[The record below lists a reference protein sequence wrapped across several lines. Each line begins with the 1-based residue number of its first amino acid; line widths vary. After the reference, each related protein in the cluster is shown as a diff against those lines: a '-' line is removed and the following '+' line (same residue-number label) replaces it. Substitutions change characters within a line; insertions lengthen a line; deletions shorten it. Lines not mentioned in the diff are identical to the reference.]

1 MSQEQGQQ
9 QNGEQS
15 QEPAAPP
22 EALSFL
28 SGGGTMGAM
37 MRAHDWSASPLGHP
51 GTWPQALRTVVGLM
65 LNSKFPMFVAWG
77 DGLGFLYNDSYLS
90 ILGDKHP
97 AALGRRFHDVWA
109 EIWHDIHPL
118 VNRAMNG
125 EASYMDRLPLRVR
138 RHGYDEQ
145 TWFRFSYSPV
155 RDENDSVA
163 GMFCACVEMTGEVL
177 AQRYRDDEN
186 ERLVTLFEQAPGI
199 IAVLRGPDHVFE
211 LTNRSYLD
219 LIGHRALVGK
229 PAREALPEVQGQ
241 GFFELLDH
249 VYQSGQPFVGHAV
262 PLRVRRD
269 QVDPN
274 APLEERFIDFVYQ
287 PIRDAHGKV
296 SGIFVEGS
304 DVTQQKHIEDELR
317 AANRQKDQFLA
328 MLAHELR
335 NPLAPITTAAQLLQ
349 RGQMDAP
356 GIQRASDIIARQ
368 AEHMTALVNDLLDV
382 SRVTRGL
389 VTLSREALDVA
400 AVVNEAVE
408 QVRPLIDA
416 RQHALQVEI
425 AAQPLR
431 VEGDRTRL
439 IQVLSNILNNA
450 AKYTAPGGRI
460 VLRAGVEND
469 CVTVAVRDNGQ
480 GIDPPVLP
488 YIFDL
493 FIQAERTPDRSQGGL
508 GLGLALVKSL
518 AALHGGRVEARSDGQ
533 GRGSEFIVHLPRL
546 IEDEAPAAAPAS
558 GQAAGGGGLQVLV
571 VDDNVDGAEMLA
583 TLLEMNGYQVTL
595 AFNGEDGL
603 ANAVRVR
610 PDAALL
616 DIGLPDIDGHELAR
630 RLRSMPETAGMVLI
644 ALTGYGQAQDQQRVH
659 KAGFDHHMVKP
670 ADLGKLL
677 ALLATVERVGGRPAN
692 ASIVGR

>member
-1 MSQEQGQQ
+1 MK
-9 QNGEQS
+9 
-15 QEPAAPP
+15 QEPATPSEWLP
-22 EALSFL
+22 FL
-28 SGGGTMGAM
+28 SGGGMMGAM
-37 MRAHDWSASPLGHP
+37 MRAHDWSASPLGSP
-51 GTWPQALRTVVGLM
+51 RQWPQALRTVVGLM

-77 DGLGFLYNDSYLS
+77 GELGFLYNDSYIS

-97 AALGRRFHDVWA
+97 TSLGKRFHDVWA

-118 VNRAMNG
+118 IVRALRG
-125 EASYMDRLPLRVR
+125 EASYMDRLPLRMR
-138 RHGYDEQ
+138 RHGYDED

-155 RDENDSVA
+155 RDEDGTVA

-177 AQRYRDDEN
+177 AQRYREEEN

-211 LTNRSYLD
+211 ITNRSYLQ
-219 LIGHRALVGK
+219 LVGHRALVGK
-229 PAREALPEVQGQ
+229 AVRDALPEVQGQ

-249 VYQSGQPFVGHAV
+249 VYRTGQPFVGHAV
-262 PLRVRRD
+262 PLRVQR
-269 QVDPN
+269 DPN

-287 PIRDAHGKV
+287 PIHDQHGKV

-304 DVTQQKHIEDELR
+304 DVTARKRIEDELR

-368 AEHMTALVNDLLDV
+368 AQHMTSLVNDLLDV

-389 VTLSREALDVA
+389 VTISKEALEMREIVH
-400 AVVNEAVE
+400 EAVE

-416 RQHALQVEI
+416 RGHALQCEI
-425 AAQPLR
+425 AASPLR

-439 IQVLSNILNNA
+439 IQVVSNILNNA
-450 AKYTAPGGRI
+450 AKYTAAGGSLVLSARI
-460 VLRAGVEND
+460 ESGLVR
-469 CVTVAVRDNGQ
+469 VAVRDNGQ
-480 GIDPPVLP
+480 GIDPPILP

-518 AALHGGRVEARSDGQ
+518 AVLHGGRVEAHSAGL
-533 GRGSEFIVHLPRL
+533 GKGSEFVVYLPCL
-546 IEDEAPAAAPAS
+546 AEAPEVSPPPLDVQPRGAR
-558 GQAAGGGGLQVLV
+558 GLRVLV
-571 VDDNVDGAEMLA
+571 VDDNVDAAQMLA
-583 TLLEMNGYQVTL
+583 TLLEMNGYEVDIEYDGQGAL
-595 AFNGEDGL
+595 AS
-603 ANAVRVR
+603 AVQAP
-610 PDAALL
+610 PDVALL

-630 RLRSMPETAGMVLI
+630 RLRAMPETTQAVLV
-644 ALTGYGQAQDQQRVH
+644 ALTGYGQVEDQRRAY
-659 KAGFDHHMVKP
+659 KAGFDHHMAKP
-670 ADLGKLL
+670 ADLAKLL
-677 ALLATVERVGGRPAN
+677 ELLAAVGTPHA
-692 ASIVGR
+692 

>member
-1 MSQEQGQQ
+1 M
-9 QNGEQS
+9 
-15 QEPAAPP
+15 
-22 EALSFL
+22 
-28 SGGGTMGAM
+28 MGAM
-37 MRAHDWSASPLGHP
+37 MRAHDWSASPLGSP
-51 GTWPQALRTVVGLM
+51 RQWPQALRTVVGLM

-77 DGLGFLYNDSYLS
+77 GELGFLYNDSYIS

-97 AALGRRFHDVWA
+97 TSLGKRFHDVWA

-118 VNRAMNG
+118 IVRALKG
-125 EASYMDRLPLRVR
+125 EASYMDRLPLRMR
-138 RHGYDEQ
+138 RHGYDED

-155 RDENDSVA
+155 RDEDGTVA

-177 AQRYRDDEN
+177 AQRYREEEN

-211 LTNRSYLD
+211 ITNRSYLQ
-219 LIGHRALVGK
+219 LVGHRALVGK
-229 PAREALPEVQGQ
+229 AARDALPEVQGQ

-249 VYQSGQPFVGHAV
+249 VYQTGQPFVGHAV
-262 PLRVRRD
+262 PLRVQR
-269 QVDPN
+269 DPN
-274 APLEERFIDFVYQ
+274 APLDERFIDFVYQ
-287 PIRDAHGKV
+287 PIHDQHGKV

-304 DVTQQKHIEDELR
+304 DVTARKRIEDELR

-368 AEHMTALVNDLLDV
+368 AQHMTSLVNDLLDV

-389 VTLSREALDVA
+389 VTITKEALEMREIVH
-400 AVVNEAVE
+400 EAVE

-416 RQHALQVEI
+416 RRHELQCEI
-425 AAQPLR
+425 APGALR

-439 IQVLSNILNNA
+439 IQVVSNILNNA
-450 AKYTAPGGRI
+450 AKYTTPGGCI
-460 VLRAGVEND
+460 VLSARIESD
-469 CVTVAVRDNGQ
+469 CVRVAVRDNGQ
-480 GIDPPVLP
+480 GIDPPILP

-518 AALHGGRVEARSDGQ
+518 AVLHGGRVEAHSEGL
-533 GRGSEFIVHLPRL
+533 GKGSEFVVYLPCLAGVSEASAPRL
-546 IEDEAPAAAPAS
+546 DAQSRSAR
-558 GQAAGGGGLQVLV
+558 GLKVLV
-571 VDDNVDGAEMLA
+571 VDDNVDAAEMLA
-583 TLLEMNGYQVTL
+583 TLLDMNGYEVEIAYDGQGAL
-595 AFNGEDGL
+595 AS
-603 ANAVRVR
+603 AVQAP
-610 PDAALL
+610 PDVALL

-630 RLRSMPETAGMVLI
+630 RLRAMPETTQAVLV
-644 ALTGYGQAQDQQRVH
+644 ALTGYGQVEDQQRAY
-659 KAGFDHHMVKP
+659 KAGFDHHMAKP
-670 ADLGKLL
+670 ADLAKLL
-677 ALLATVERVGGRPAN
+677 ELLAAVGTPRA
-692 ASIVGR
+692 

>member
-1 MSQEQGQQ
+1 M
-9 QNGEQS
+9 
-15 QEPAAPP
+15 
-22 EALSFL
+22 
-28 SGGGTMGAM
+28 MGAM
-37 MRAHDWSASPLGHP
+37 MRAHDWSASPLGSP
-51 GTWPQALRTVVGLM
+51 RQWPQALRTVVGLM

-77 DGLGFLYNDSYLS
+77 GELGFLYNDSYIS

-97 AALGRRFHDVWA
+97 TSLGKRFHDVWA

-118 VNRAMNG
+118 IVRALRG
-125 EASYMDRLPLRVR
+125 EASYMDRLPLRMR
-138 RHGYDEQ
+138 RHGYDED

-155 RDENDSVA
+155 RDEDGTVA

-177 AQRYRDDEN
+177 AQRYREEEN

-199 IAVLRGPDHVFE
+199 IAVLRGPEHVFE
-211 LTNRSYLD
+211 ITNRSYLQ
-219 LIGHRALVGK
+219 LVGHRALVGK
-229 PAREALPEVQGQ
+229 AVRDALPEVQGQ

-249 VYQSGQPFVGHAV
+249 VYRTGQPFVGHAV
-262 PLRVRRD
+262 PLRVQR
-269 QVDPN
+269 DPN

-287 PIRDAHGKV
+287 PIHDQHGKV

-304 DVTQQKHIEDELR
+304 DVTARKRIEDELR

-368 AEHMTALVNDLLDV
+368 AQHMTSLVNDLLDV

-389 VTLSREALDVA
+389 VTISKEALEMREIVH
-400 AVVNEAVE
+400 EAVE

-416 RQHALQVEI
+416 RGHALQCEI
-425 AAQPLR
+425 AASPLR

-439 IQVLSNILNNA
+439 IQVVSNILNNA
-450 AKYTAPGGRI
+450 AKYTAAGGSLVLSARI
-460 VLRAGVEND
+460 ESGLVR
-469 CVTVAVRDNGQ
+469 VAVRDNGQ
-480 GIDPPVLP
+480 GIDPPILP

-518 AALHGGRVEARSDGQ
+518 AVLHGGRVEAHSAGL
-533 GRGSEFIVHLPRL
+533 GKGSEFVVYLPCL
-546 IEDEAPAAAPAS
+546 AEAPEVSPPPLDVQPRGAR
-558 GQAAGGGGLQVLV
+558 GLRVLV
-571 VDDNVDGAEMLA
+571 VDDNVDAAQMLA
-583 TLLEMNGYQVTL
+583 TLLEMNGYEVSIAYDGKGAL
-595 AFNGEDGL
+595 AS
-603 ANAVRVR
+603 AVQAP
-610 PDAALL
+610 PDVALL

-630 RLRSMPETAGMVLI
+630 RLRAMPETTQAVLV
-644 ALTGYGQAQDQQRVH
+644 ALTGYGQVEDQRRAY
-659 KAGFDHHMVKP
+659 KAGFDHHMAKP
-670 ADLGKLL
+670 ADLAKLL
-677 ALLATVERVGGRPAN
+677 ELLAGVA
-692 ASIVGR
+692 

>member
-1 MSQEQGQQ
+1 MTQQ
-9 QNGEQS
+9 QIELADQQMATPS
-15 QEPAAPP
+15 EP
-22 EALSFL
+22 LSFL
-28 SGGGTMGAM
+28 SGGGMMGAM
-37 MRAHDWSASPLGHP
+37 MRSHDWSMSPLGHP
-51 GTWPQALRTVVGLM
+51 DTWPQALRTVVGLM

-77 DGLGFLYNDSYLS
+77 EELGFLYNDSYIA
-90 ILGDKHP
+90 ILGEKHP
-97 AALGRRFHDVWA
+97 AALGRRFHSIWA
-109 EIWHDIHPL
+109 EIWQDIHPL
-118 VNRAMNG
+118 IVRAMNG
-125 EASYMDRLPLRVR
+125 EASYMDRLPLRMR

-145 TWFRFSYSPV
+145 TWFRFSYSPL
-155 RDENDSVA
+155 RGEDGAVA
-163 GMFCACVEMTGEVL
+163 GMFCACLEMTGEVM
-177 AQRYRDDEN
+177 AQRYRDEEN
-186 ERLVTLFEQAPGI
+186 QRLVTLFEQAPGI

-211 LTNRSYLD
+211 LTNRSYLA

-249 VYQSGQPFVGHAV
+249 VYQTGQPFVGHAV
-262 PLRVRRD
+262 PLRVQRD

-304 DVTQQKHIEDELR
+304 DVTSRKHIEDELR

-335 NPLAPITTAAQLLQ
+335 NPLAPITTAANLLQ
-349 RGQMDAP
+349 RGQIDAP
-356 GIQRASDIIARQ
+356 GIRRASDIIARQ

-389 VTLSREALDVA
+389 VTLEREALDVA
-400 AVVNEAVE
+400 AIVNEAVE

-416 RQHALQVEI
+416 RQHTLQVELS
-425 AAQPLR
+425 AGPLR

-460 VLRAGVEND
+460 VLRAGVEAD
-469 CVTVAVRDNGQ
+469 CVTIAVRDNGQ

-518 AALHGGRVEARSDGQ
+518 AALHGGQVEAHSEGPGQ
-533 GRGSEFIVHLPRL
+533 GSEFIVRLPCL
-546 IEDEAPAAAPAS
+546 HAAPPAQGEPEATS
-558 GQAAGGGGLQVLV
+558 TDGPQGVRVLV
-571 VDDNVDGAEMLA
+571 VDDNVDGAEMLG
-583 TLLEMNGYQVTL
+583 TLLEMSGYGVTL
-595 AFNGEDGL
+595 AFDGEEGL
-603 ANAVRVR
+603 ASAIRVR
-610 PDAALL
+610 PHACLL

-630 RLRSMPETAGMVLI
+630 RLRALPETADAMLI
-644 ALTGYGQAQDQQRVH
+644 ALTGYGQLDDQKRAQE
-659 KAGFDHHMVKP
+659 AGFDHHMVKP
-670 ADLGKLL
+670 ANIDKLL
-677 ALLATVERVGGRPAN
+677 ELLATIA
-692 ASIVGR
+692 

>member
-15 QEPAAPP
+15 QERAAPP

-199 IAVLRGPDHVFE
+199 IAVLRGPEHVFE
-211 LTNRSYLD
+211 LTNRSYLA
-219 LIGHRALVGK
+219 LVGHRALVGR
-229 PAREALPEVQGQ
+229 AVRDALPEVQGQ
-241 GFFELLDH
+241 GYFELLDQ
-249 VYQSGQPFVGHAV
+249 VFQSGEPFVGHAV
-262 PLRVRRD
+262 PLRVQRD
-269 QVDPN
+269 QNDPE
-274 APLEERFIDFVYQ
+274 APLEERFIDFIYQ

-304 DVTQQKHIEDELR
+304 DVTERKRIEDELR

-335 NPLAPITTAAQLLQ
+335 NPLAPITTAAELLQ
-349 RGQMDAP
+349 RGGLDAA

-368 AEHMTALVNDLLDV
+368 ADHMTALVNDLLDV

-389 VTLSREALDVA
+389 VTLSREVLEIEG
-400 AVVNEAVE
+400 VVHEAVE
-408 QVRPLIDA
+408 QVRPLIDS
-416 RQHALQVEI
+416 RGHQLQIDI
-425 AAQPLR
+425 APGALR

-460 VLRAGVEND
+460 VLRAGLEGE
-469 CVTVAVRDNGQ
+469 CVTVAVRDSGQ

-518 AALHGGRVEARSDGQ
+518 VALHGGRVDAKSDGPGQ
-533 GRGSEFIVHLPRL
+533 GSEFVVTLPRSV
-546 IEDEAPAAAPAS
+546 EADAPAAPSDSAAPAGS
-558 GQAAGGGGLQVLV
+558 GTLRVLV
-571 VDDNVDGAEMLA
+571 VDDNIDGAEMLG
-583 TLLEMNGYQVTL
+583 TLLEMSGYQVSL
-595 AFNGEDGL
+595 AFNGEQGL
-603 ANAVRVR
+603 ANALAER
-610 PDAALL
+610 PDVCLL

-630 RLRSMPETAGMVLI
+630 RLRSQPETSGAMLI
-644 ALTGYGQAQDQQRVH
+644 ALTGYGQADDRQRAIE
-659 KAGFDHHMVKP
+659 AGFDHHMVKP
-670 ADLGKLL
+670 ADLGTLL
-677 ALLATVERVGGRPAN
+677 ALLAKA
-692 ASIVGR
+692 

>member
-1 MSQEQGQQ
+1 MNRDHDQGRDQA
-9 QNGEQS
+9 S
-15 QEPAAPP
+15 
-22 EALSFL
+22 LSESLPFL
-28 SGGGTMGAM
+28 SGGGMMGAM

-51 GTWPQALRTVVGLM
+51 RNWPQALRTVVGLM

-77 DGLGFLYNDSYLS
+77 DELGFLYNDSYIA
-90 ILGDKHP
+90 ILGEKHP
-97 AALGRRFHDVWA
+97 TALGRRFHDVWA
-109 EIWHDIHPL
+109 EIWQDIHPL
-118 VNRAMNG
+118 IVRAMNG
-125 EASYMDRLPLRVR
+125 EASYMDRLPLRMR

-155 RDENDSVA
+155 RGDDGAVA

-177 AQRYRDDEN
+177 AQRYRDEEN

-211 LTNRSYLD
+211 LTNRSYLA

-229 PAREALPEVQGQ
+229 PAREALPEVEGQ

-262 PLRVRRD
+262 PLRVQRD
-269 QVDPN
+269 QNDPN

-287 PIRDAHGKV
+287 PIHDAHGKV

-304 DVTQQKHIEDELR
+304 DVTARKRIEDELR

-349 RGQMDAP
+349 RGQMDPP

-368 AEHMTALVNDLLDV
+368 ADHMTALVNDLLDV
-382 SRVTRGL
+382 SRVTRGQ
-389 VTLSREALDVA
+389 VTLTREPLDMSAIVG
-400 AVVNEAVE
+400 EAVE
-408 QVRPLIDA
+408 QVRPLIDT
-416 RQHALQVEI
+416 RHHTLQVET
-425 AAQPLR
+425 APESLC

-450 AKYTAPGGRI
+450 AKYTPPGGRI
-460 VLRAGVEND
+460 VLRAGVEAD
-469 CVTVAVRDNGQ
+469 CVTIAVRDNGQ

-518 AALHGGRVEARSDGQ
+518 VALHGGRVEARSEGP
-533 GRGSEFIVHLPRL
+533 GTGSEFVVHLPRL
-546 IEDEAPAAAPAS
+546 AVPGIEEEASEA
-558 GQAAGGGGLQVLV
+558 GVAGGGQGLRILV
-571 VDDNVDGAEMLA
+571 VDDNVDGAEMLG
-583 TLLEMNGYQVTL
+583 TLLEMNGYQTTL

-603 ANAVRVR
+603 ASALRVR
-610 PDAALL
+610 PDVCLL

-630 RLRSMPETAGMVLI
+630 RLRGMPETSGAMLV
-644 ALTGYGQAQDQQRVH
+644 ALTGYGQVEDQQRAR
-659 KAGFDHHMVKP
+659 KAGFNHHLVKP
-670 ADLGKLL
+670 ADLTKLL
-677 ALLATVERVGGRPAN
+677 ELLGTVGLAAPPPTRRPAL
-692 ASIVGR
+692 R

>member
-1 MSQEQGQQ
+1 MK
-9 QNGEQS
+9 
-15 QEPAAPP
+15 QEPATPSEWLP
-22 EALSFL
+22 FL
-28 SGGGTMGAM
+28 SGGGMMGAM
-37 MRAHDWSASPLGHP
+37 MRAHDWSASPLGSP
-51 GTWPQALRTVVGLM
+51 RQWPQALRTVVGLM

-77 DGLGFLYNDSYLS
+77 GELGFLYNDSYIS

-97 AALGRRFHDVWA
+97 TSLGKRFHDVWA

-118 VNRAMNG
+118 IVRALRG
-125 EASYMDRLPLRVR
+125 EASYMDRLPLRMR
-138 RHGYDEQ
+138 RHGYDED

-155 RDENDSVA
+155 RDEDGTVA

-177 AQRYRDDEN
+177 AQRYREEEN

-211 LTNRSYLD
+211 ITNRSYLQ
-219 LIGHRALVGK
+219 LVGHRALVGK
-229 PAREALPEVQGQ
+229 AVRDALPEVQGQ

-249 VYQSGQPFVGHAV
+249 VYRTGQPFVGHAV
-262 PLRVRRD
+262 PLRVQR
-269 QVDPN
+269 DPN

-287 PIRDAHGKV
+287 PIHDQHGKV

-304 DVTQQKHIEDELR
+304 DVTARKRIEDELR

-368 AEHMTALVNDLLDV
+368 AQHMTSLVNDLLDV

-389 VTLSREALDVA
+389 VTISKEALEMREIVH
-400 AVVNEAVE
+400 EAVE

-416 RQHALQVEI
+416 RGHALQCEI
-425 AAQPLR
+425 AASPLR

-439 IQVLSNILNNA
+439 IQVVSNILNNA
-450 AKYTAPGGRI
+450 AKYTAAGGSLVLSARI
-460 VLRAGVEND
+460 GSGLVR
-469 CVTVAVRDNGQ
+469 VAVRDNGQ
-480 GIDPPVLP
+480 GIDPPILP

-518 AALHGGRVEARSDGQ
+518 AVLHGGRVEAHSAGL
-533 GRGSEFIVHLPRL
+533 GKGSEFVVYLPCL
-546 IEDEAPAAAPAS
+546 AEAPEVSPPPLDVQPRGAR
-558 GQAAGGGGLQVLV
+558 GLRVLV
-571 VDDNVDGAEMLA
+571 VDDNVDAAQMLA
-583 TLLEMNGYQVTL
+583 TLLEMNGYEVSIAYDGKGAL
-595 AFNGEDGL
+595 AS
-603 ANAVRVR
+603 AVQAP
-610 PDAALL
+610 PDVALL

-630 RLRSMPETAGMVLI
+630 RLRAMPETTQAVLV
-644 ALTGYGQAQDQQRVH
+644 ALTGYGQVEDQRRAY
-659 KAGFDHHMVKP
+659 KAGFDHHMAKP
-670 ADLGKLL
+670 ADLAKLL
-677 ALLATVERVGGRPAN
+677 ELLAGVA
-692 ASIVGR
+692 

>member
-1 MSQEQGQQ
+1 MNQE
-9 QNGEQS
+9 S
-15 QEPAAPP
+15 
-22 EALSFL
+22 ALPTEWLPFL
-28 SGGGTMGAM
+28 SGGGVMGAM

-51 GTWPQALRTVVGLM
+51 RTWPQALRTTVGLM

-77 DGLGFLYNDSYLS
+77 GELGFLYNDSYIA

-109 EIWHDIHPL
+109 EIWLDIHPL
-118 VNRAMNG
+118 VVRALKG
-125 EASYMDRLPLRVR
+125 EASYMDRLPLRMR
-138 RHGYDEQ
+138 RHGYDED

-155 RDENDSVA
+155 RDEDGTVA

-177 AQRYRDDEN
+177 AQRYREEEN

-211 LTNRSYLD
+211 LTNRSYLQ
-219 LIGHRALVGK
+219 LVGHRALVGK
-229 PAREALPEVQGQ
+229 AVRDALPEVKGQ

-249 VYQSGQPFVGHAV
+249 VYQTGQPFVGHAV
-262 PLRVRRD
+262 PLRVQRD
-269 QVDPN
+269 RD

-287 PIRDAHGKV
+287 PIHDQHGKV

-304 DVTQQKHIEDELR
+304 DVTARKHIEDELR

-368 AEHMTALVNDLLDV
+368 AQHMTSLVNDLLDV
-382 SRVTRGL
+382 SRVTRGQ
-389 VTLSREALDVA
+389 VTITREALEVREIVGA
-400 AVVNEAVE
+400 AVE
-408 QVRPLIDA
+408 QVRPLMDA
-416 RQHALQVEI
+416 RGHELHCEI
-425 AAQPLR
+425 ASGALR

-439 IQVLSNILNNA
+439 VQVVSNILNNA
-450 AKYTAPGGRI
+450 AKYTTPGGCI
-460 VLRAGVEND
+460 VLSARIEAGDVR
-469 CVTVAVRDNGQ
+469 VAVRDNGQ
-480 GIDPPVLP
+480 GIDPPILP

-518 AALHGGRVEARSDGQ
+518 AVLHGGRVEAHSEGL
-533 GRGSEFIVHLPRL
+533 GKGSEFVVYLPCL
-546 IEDEAPAAAPAS
+546 AAAPE
-558 GQAAGGGGLQVLV
+558 AGPPRLDVQSRGARGLKVLV
-571 VDDNVDGAEMLA
+571 VDDNVDAAQMLG
-583 TLLEMNGYQVTL
+583 TLLEMSGYEVKVEYDGKGAL
-595 AFNGEDGL
+595 ASAL
-603 ANAVRVR
+603 QAP
-610 PDAALL
+610 PDVALL

-630 RLRSMPETAGMVLI
+630 RLRAMPETTQAMLV
-644 ALTGYGQAQDQQRVH
+644 ALTGYGQEEDRQRAH
-659 KAGFDHHMVKP
+659 HAGFDHHMAKP
-670 ADLGKLL
+670 ADLAKLL
-677 ALLATVERVGGRPAN
+677 ELLAAVAV
-692 ASIVGR
+692 

>member
-1 MSQEQGQQ
+1 MK
-9 QNGEQS
+9 
-15 QEPAAPP
+15 QEPATPSEWLP
-22 EALSFL
+22 FL
-28 SGGGTMGAM
+28 SGGGMMGAM
-37 MRAHDWSASPLGHP
+37 MRAHDWSASPLGSP
-51 GTWPQALRTVVGLM
+51 RQWPQALRTVVGLM

-77 DGLGFLYNDSYLS
+77 GELGFLYNDSYIS

-97 AALGRRFHDVWA
+97 TSLGKRFHDVWA

-118 VNRAMNG
+118 IVRALRG
-125 EASYMDRLPLRVR
+125 EASYMDRLPLRMR
-138 RHGYDEQ
+138 RHGYDED

-155 RDENDSVA
+155 RDEDGTVA

-177 AQRYRDDEN
+177 AQRYREEEN

-211 LTNRSYLD
+211 ITNRSYLQ
-219 LIGHRALVGK
+219 LVGHRALVGK
-229 PAREALPEVQGQ
+229 AVRDALPEVQGQ

-249 VYQSGQPFVGHAV
+249 VYRTGQPFVGHAV
-262 PLRVRRD
+262 PLRVQR
-269 QVDPN
+269 DPN

-287 PIRDAHGKV
+287 PIHDQHGKV

-304 DVTQQKHIEDELR
+304 DVTARKRIEDELR

-368 AEHMTALVNDLLDV
+368 AQHMTSLVNDLLDV

-389 VTLSREALDVA
+389 VTISKEALEMREIVH
-400 AVVNEAVE
+400 EAVE

-416 RQHALQVEI
+416 RGHALQCEI
-425 AAQPLR
+425 AASPLR

-439 IQVLSNILNNA
+439 IQVVSNILNNA
-450 AKYTAPGGRI
+450 AKYTAAGGSLVLSARI
-460 VLRAGVEND
+460 ESGLVR
-469 CVTVAVRDNGQ
+469 VAVRDNGQ
-480 GIDPPVLP
+480 GIDPPILP

-518 AALHGGRVEARSDGQ
+518 AVLHGGRVEAHSAGL
-533 GRGSEFIVHLPRL
+533 GKGSEFVVYLPCL
-546 IEDEAPAAAPAS
+546 AEAPEVSPPPLDVQPRGAR
-558 GQAAGGGGLQVLV
+558 GLRVLV
-571 VDDNVDGAEMLA
+571 VDDNVDAAQMLA
-583 TLLEMNGYQVTL
+583 TLLEMNGYEVSIAYDGKGAL
-595 AFNGEDGL
+595 AS
-603 ANAVRVR
+603 AVQAP
-610 PDAALL
+610 PDVALL

-630 RLRSMPETAGMVLI
+630 RLRAMPETTQAVLV
-644 ALTGYGQAQDQQRVH
+644 ALTGYGQVEDQRRAY
-659 KAGFDHHMVKP
+659 KAGFDHHMAKP
-670 ADLGKLL
+670 ADLAKLL
-677 ALLATVERVGGRPAN
+677 ELLAGVA
-692 ASIVGR
+692 